1 MTDADNR
8 AVVRQ
13 EFTRAASTFAERTR
27 GRFDHMD
34 VVSFSG
40 VRSGATVLEVG
51 AGSGNFLNLFSGVAG
66 RVVAVDITEEML
78 REAQRTF
85 PSMDLLLADGKRMP
99 FGSRSVDLV
108 SCAQMLHHVHDPL
121 PLLKE
126 MRRIVTDDGA
136 VLVIDQ
142 VAPESY
148 EQTAFMNQL
157 EALRDPS
164 HAMSRSPSVMRVLL
178 QSAALEIVEEKV
190 VSSTQT
196 MSNWMAPGEFPEER
210 FALVDDFIERFGA
223 ETGMGF
229 HMEGGEWAFDRHRA
243 MFLCRR

>member
-8 AVVRQ
+8 AVVRE
-13 EFTRAASTFAERTR
+13 EFARAAATFAERTK

-34 VVSFSG
+34 VVAFSR
-40 VRSGATVLEVG
+40 VRSGAVVLEVG
-51 AGSGNFLNLFSGVAG
+51 AGSGNFLNLFSEVAG
-66 RVVAVDITEEML
+66 RLVAVDITEAML
-78 REAQRTF
+78 REAQRSF
-85 PSMDLLLADGKRMP
+85 PLMDLLLADGKQMP
-99 FGSRSVDLV
+99 FGSRSIDLV

-126 MRRIVTDDGA
+126 MRRVAADDGA
-136 VLVIDQ
+136 VLVVDQ

-164 HAMSRSPSVMRVLL
+164 HATSRSPSAMRVLL
-178 QSAALEIVEEKV
+178 QSAGLEIVEQKIAT
-190 VSSTQT
+190 STQT
-196 MSNWMAPGEFPEER
+196 MAQWMAHGEFPEER

-229 HMEGGEWAFDRHRA
+229 RKEEDGWAFDRHRA